1 MSVRTIKARHNRKT
15 GRVAIT
21 FEIDRQ
27 TWRNMGRSAREGAH
41 PDTLDYVAAVINT
54 AFIEDDAGAATGE
67 ARAQDKTRAA
77 PDIAAPAKDEFDD
90 IDDGIPF

>member
-1 MSVRTIKARHNRKT
+1 MSVRTIKARHSRKT

-21 FEIDRQ
+21 FEIDPQ
-27 TWRNMGRSAREGAH
+27 TWRNMSRSAREGGFF
-41 PDTLDYVAAVINT
+41 DTLDYVAAVINT

-67 ARAQDKTRAA
+67 AHAQDKARAA
-77 PDIAAPAKDEFDD
+77 PDMAAPAKDEFDD

>member
-1 MSVRTIKARHNRKT
+1 MVRAIRARRLPAS
-15 GRVAIT
+15 GRMAIT
-21 FEIDRQ
+21 FEVDAQ

-41 PDTLDYVAAVINT
+41 PDTLDYVAALINT

-67 ARAQDKTRAA
+67 AHAQDKARAA
-77 PDIAAPAKDEFDD
+77 PDTPAPAQAEFDD

>member
-1 MSVRTIKARHNRKT
+1 MSVRTIKARHSRKT
-15 GRVAIT
+15 GRVAISI
-21 FEIDRQ
+21 EIDRQ
-27 TWRNMGRSAREGAH
+27 TWRSMSRSAREGGFA
-41 PDTLDYVAAVINT
+41 DTLDYVAAVINT

-67 ARAQDKTRAA
+67 AHAQDKARAA

>member
-1 MSVRTIKARHNRKT
+1 MSVRTIKARHNRIT

-21 FEIDRQ
+21 FEVDAQ
-27 TWRNMGRSAREGAH
+27 TWRNMSRSAREGAH

-54 AFIEDDAGAATGE
+54 AFIEDDAGAAKGE
-67 ARAQDKTRAA
+67 AHAQDKARAA
-77 PDIAAPAKDEFDD
+77 PDMAAPAKDEFDD